1 MVKIESAREVLFT
14 VNGADLAHFSDLKK
28 TSYLSFKDLFIF
40 VRSNLTK
47 IHSMSGHNKWSTI
60 KRKKGAADAKR
71 GKIFTKII
79 KEIMIAAKEG
89 GGDPELNPR
98 LRLAVQN
105 AKGANMPKDNIERAI
120 KKATGSD
127 ATSYIETTFEG
138 YGPCG
143 IAVFLECLTDNNNR
157 TVSTV
162 RAAFNRHGG
171 SLGTNGSLTF
181 LFERKGIFSIN
192 KEGLNIEELEL
203 ELIDAGAGDFEV
215 DGDTITVTCA
225 KEDFGSVNKKLNE
238 LGIEPEDAGLK
249 RIPNDTKVLDVESA
263 KKVLRFVD
271 TLEDDDDVQN
281 VYHNMAITD
290 EIAEAMD

>member
-1 MVKIESAREVLFT
+1 
-14 VNGADLAHFSDLKK
+14 
-28 TSYLSFKDLFIF
+28 
-40 VRSNLTK
+40 
-47 IHSMSGHNKWSTI
+47 MSGHSKWSTI

-89 GGDPELNPR
+89 GGDAELNPR

-120 KKATGSD
+120 KKATSSD
-127 ATSYIETTFEG
+127 ADSYTEATFEG

-143 IAVFLECLTDNNNR
+143 VAVFIECLTDNNNR
-157 TVSTV
+157 TVSSV

-171 SLGTNGSLTF
+171 NLGTNGSLSY
-181 LFERKGIFSIN
+181 LFDRKGIFSIKN
-192 KEGLNIEELEL
+192 ENLKIDELEL
-203 ELIDAGAGDFEV
+203 ELIDAGAQDFEV

-238 LGIEPEDAGLK
+238 MGIEPEDAGLK
-249 RIPNDTKVLDVESA
+249 RIPNDTKKLDIESA
-263 KKVLRFVD
+263 RKLIRFVD

-281 VYHNMAITD
+281 VYHNMAMTD
-290 EIAEAMD
+290 EIIEALE